1 MCSASLLNPNWKSTL
16 AIFNNPCIIN
26 VKQIK
31 VTSRGSLELIEAYSQ
46 DFQSEYPYLPESW
59 YNIAD
64 SFTKYT
70 KKRNCDKLEIELDC
84 LI

>member
-1 MCSASLLNPNWKSTL
+1 M
-16 AIFNNPCIIN
+16 
-26 VKQIK
+26 K
-31 VTSRGSLELIEAYSQ
+31 VTSRGSLELELI
-46 DFQSEYPYLPESW
+46 EYPYLPESW